1 MKSNAPFDLYE
12 VITNKILDE
21 IEKTGKLNWVKEW
34 KTRKSASPMNGI
46 TRKPYEGINFFLLSM
61 AEYNSPYWLTYKQVE
76 QLGGNVRKGEKSTMI
91 VFWKMN
97 TYTKTNV
104 ATNEEETKNVPLLR
118 YYNVFNVEQCENITI
133 EDNATPIEYNDNERI
148 EIAEKICYDYQ
159 RREDI
164 TYFIKESDRAYYTP
178 AKDSITMPL
187 IEQFSSS
194 ENFYSTFFHEMG
206 HSTGHKNRLN
216 RKEVNEV
223 SYFGSCDYGL
233 EELTAELT
241 ASFLCAEIGI
251 SNENTERNSIAYLK
265 NWKNAIKG
273 DKKLFLMASQR
284 ASKSAKYILGKQEET
299 QEELTIVKE

>member
-1 MKSNAPFDLYE
+1 MKNSNFDLYQ
-12 VITNKILDE
+12 VITDKILEE

-34 KTRKSASPMNGI
+34 KTRKAGNPMNGI
-46 TRKPYEGINFFLLSM
+46 SKKPYEGINFFLLSM
-61 AEYNSPYWLTYKQVE
+61 ANYISPYWLTYKQVE
-76 QLGGNVRKGEKSTMI
+76 QLGGNVKKGEKATMI
-91 VFWKMN
+91 VFWKIN
-97 TYTKTNV
+97 EYTTTN
-104 ATNEEETKNVPLLR
+104 ANTNEEENKKVPILR
-118 YYNVFNVEQCENITI
+118 YYNVFNVEQCENVVIK
-133 EDNATPIEYNDNERI
+133 EDSTPEIEYNDNQRI
-148 EIAEKICYDYQ
+148 EIAENICQQYQ
-159 RREDI
+159 QREQI
-164 TYFIKESDRAYYTP
+164 QYHIKESDKAYYTP
-178 AKDSITMPL
+178 SRDSITMPL
-187 IEQFSSS
+187 LEQFSTS

-223 SYFGSCDYGL
+223 TFFGSCDYGL

-251 SNENTERNSIAYLK
+251 SNESTERNSIAYLK

-299 QEELTIVKE
+299 HEE

>member
-1 MKSNAPFDLYE
+1 MKNSNFDLYQ
-12 VITNKILDE
+12 VITDKILEE

-34 KTRKSASPMNGI
+34 KTRKAGNPMNGI
-46 TRKPYEGINFFLLSM
+46 SKKPYEGINFFLLSM
-61 AEYNSPYWLTYKQVE
+61 ANYISPYWLTYKQVE
-76 QLGGNVRKGEKSTMI
+76 QLGGNVKKGEKATMI
-91 VFWKMN
+91 VFWKIN
-97 TYTKTNV
+97 EYTTTN
-104 ATNEEETKNVPLLR
+104 ANTNEEENKKVPILR
-118 YYNVFNVEQCENITI
+118 YYNVFNVEQCENVVIK
-133 EDNATPIEYNDNERI
+133 EDSTPEIEYNDNQRI
-148 EIAEKICYDYQ
+148 EIAENICQQYQ
-159 RREDI
+159 QREQI
-164 TYFIKESDRAYYTP
+164 QYHIKESDKAYYTP
-178 AKDSITMPL
+178 SRDSITMPL
-187 IEQFSSS
+187 LEQFSTS

-223 SYFGSCDYGL
+223 TFFGSCDYGL

-251 SNENTERNSIAYLK
+251 SNESTERNSIAYLK

-299 QEELTIVKE
+299 NEE

>member
-1 MKSNAPFDLYE
+1 MKNSNFDLYQ
-12 VITNKILDE
+12 VITDKILEE

-34 KTRKSASPMNGI
+34 KTRKAGNPMNGI
-46 TRKPYEGINFFLLSM
+46 SKKPYEGINFFLLSM
-61 AEYNSPYWLTYKQVE
+61 ANYINPYWLTYKQVE
-76 QLGGNVRKGEKSTMI
+76 QLGGNVKKGEKATMI
-91 VFWKMN
+91 VFWKIN
-97 TYTKTNV
+97 EYTTTN
-104 ATNEEETKNVPLLR
+104 AITNEEESKKVPILR
-118 YYNVFNVEQCENITI
+118 YYNVFNVEQCENVVIK
-133 EDNATPIEYNDNERI
+133 EDSTPEIEYNDNQRI
-148 EIAEKICYDYQ
+148 EIAENICQQYQ
-159 RREDI
+159 QREQI
-164 TYFIKESDRAYYTP
+164 QYHIKESDKAYYTP
-178 AKDSITMPL
+178 SKDIITMPL

-206 HSTGHKNRLN
+206 HSTGHKSRLN

-223 SYFGSCDYGL
+223 TFFGSCDYGL

-251 SNENTERNSIAYLK
+251 SNESTERNSIAYLK

-299 QEELTIVKE
+299 HEE